1 MEHVTII
8 QIILTP
14 LRKDDEK
21 KNLFY
26 FILVFLIFKFLIFIL
41 KIILK
46 IFALYKVQIETE
58 LAFK

>member
-14 LRKDDEK
+14 LRKDDK
-21 KNLFY
+21 KINLFY

-41 KIILK
+41 KI
-46 IFALYKVQIETE
+46 FALYKVQIETE

>member
-14 LRKDDEK
+14 LRKDDK
-21 KNLFY
+21 KKFILFY

-41 KIILK
+41 KI
-46 IFALYKVQIETE
+46 FALYKVQIETE
-58 LAFK
+58 LAFNK

>member
-14 LRKDDEK
+14 LRNDYK
-21 KNLFY
+21 KKIYSILFY

-41 KIILK
+41 KI
-46 IFALYKVQIETE
+46 FALYKVQIETE